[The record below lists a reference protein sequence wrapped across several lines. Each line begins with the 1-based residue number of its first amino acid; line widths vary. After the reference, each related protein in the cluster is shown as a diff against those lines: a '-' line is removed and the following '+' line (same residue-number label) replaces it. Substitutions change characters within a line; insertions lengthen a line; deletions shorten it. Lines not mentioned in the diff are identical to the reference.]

1 MKNAIFI
8 LLIAALVSAC
18 KSYKT
23 IEQNSVTTDT
33 VVANHTRHD
42 SVYIE
47 SVKHDSIY
55 VREKGDTVLI
65 ERWHTQYRDR
75 WRDRLV
81 YDSIYIAHRDTVVQT
96 KIVEVEAALSWWQ
109 KTRLHIANIL
119 LYVLGITAI
128 IYGVKWYLRLKG

>member
-18 KSYKT
+18 KSHKT
-23 IEQNSVTTDT
+23 IEQNSVTIDT
-33 VVANHTRHD
+33 VVVNHTRHD

-47 SVKHDSIY
+47 SIKHDSIY

-81 YDSIYIAHRDTVVQT
+81 YDSIYIAHQDTVVQT
-96 KIVEVEAALSWWQ
+96 KIVEVKASLSWWQ
-109 KTRLHIANIL
+109 QTRLHIANIL
-119 LYVLGITAI
+119 LYALGITAI
-128 IYGVKWYLRLKG
+128 IYGVRLWIRSRM

>member
-18 KSYKT
+18 KSHKT
-23 IEQNSVTTDT
+23 IEQNSVTKDT
-33 VVANHTRHD
+33 VVVNHTRHD

-47 SVKHDSIY
+47 SIKHDSIY

-65 ERWHTQYRDR
+65 EKWHTQYRDR

-96 KIVEVEAALSWWQ
+96 KIVEVKASLSWWQ
-109 KTRLHIANIL
+109 QTRLHIANIL
-119 LYVLGITAI
+119 LYALSITAI
-128 IYGVKWYLRLKG
+128 IYGVKWYLKLKG

>member
-18 KSYKT
+18 KSHKT
-23 IEQNSVTTDT
+23 IEQDSVTIDT
-33 VVANHTRHD
+33 VVVNHTRHD

-65 ERWHTQYRDR
+65 EKWHTQYRDR

-96 KIVEVEAALSWWQ
+96 KIVEVKASLSWWQ
-109 KTRLHIANIL
+109 QTRLHIANIL

-128 IYGVKWYLRLKG
+128 IYGVRLWIRSRM

>member
-1 MKNAIFI
+1 MKNIIFI

-18 KSYKT
+18 KSHKT
-23 IEQNSVTTDT
+23 IERDSITIDT
-33 VVANHTRHD
+33 VVINHTRHD

-47 SVKHDSIY
+47 SIKHDSIS

-96 KIVEVEAALSWWQ
+96 EIVKVEASLSWWQ
-109 KTRLHIANIL
+109 QARLHIANIL

-128 IYGVKWYLRLKG
+128 IYGVKWYLKLRG

>member
-1 MKNAIFI
+1 MKNTIFI
-8 LLIAALVSAC
+8 LLIASLVSAC
-18 KSYKT
+18 KSHKA
-23 IEQNSVTTDT
+23 IERDSVTIDT
-33 VVANHTRHD
+33 VVVNHTRHD

-55 VREKGDTVLI
+55 VREKGDTLLI

-96 KIVEVEAALSWWQ
+96 KIVEVKASLSWWQ
-109 KTRLHIANIL
+109 QTRLHIANIL
-119 LYVLGITAI
+119 LYALGITAI
-128 IYGVKWYLRLKG
+128 LYGVKWYLKLRG

>member
-1 MKNAIFI
+1 MKNTIFI
-8 LLIAALVSAC
+8 LLIAALASAC
-18 KSYKT
+18 KSHKT
-23 IEQNSVTTDT
+23 IEQNSVTIDT
-33 VVANHTRHD
+33 VVVNHMRHD

-96 KIVEVEAALSWWQ
+96 EIVKVEASLSWWQ
-109 KTRLHIANIL
+109 RFRLSVANIM
-119 LYVLGITAI
+119 LYALGITAI
-128 IYGVKWYLRLKG
+128 IYGVKWYLKLKG

>member
-1 MKNAIFI
+1 MKNTIFI

-33 VVANHTRHD
+33 VVANRTRHD

-55 VREKGDTVLI
+55 VREKGDSVLI
-65 ERWHTQYRDR
+65 ERWHTLYRDR

-96 KIVEVEAALSWWQ
+96 KIAQVEASLSWWQ

-128 IYGVKWYLRLKG
+128 IYGVRLWIRSRM